1 MRDLKSVQPL
11 ADFDWNAAE
20 EEHAKYAAD
29 EKEKMSEAYDKTFNQ
44 IGDQQVVE
52 GVVVAKDNR
61 EVIVNIGFKSD
72 GIIPLNEFRYNPDLK
87 VGDKVEVFVVQ
98 KEDAGG
104 QLRLSHK
111 DARILKSWE
120 RVNQAY
126 ESHEIINGYVK
137 SRTKGGLIVD
147 VFGIEAFLPGS
158 QIDVKPIR
166 DYDVFVDKVMEFK
179 VVKINNEYK
188 NVVVSHKALIE
199 DEIEAQKAEIIAKLE
214 KGQVI
219 ENVPVTRLSSHK
231 ASVNIMYGC
240 DKFCTYCIVPYTRGK
255 QRSRKMSE
263 ILKEVQQLKD
273 EGYKEITLLGQ
284 NVNAYGKDMDNE
296 QDFATLLEEVAKIGI
311 PRVRFTT
318 SHPWDFSEEMI
329 DIIAKYDNIMPF
341 IHLPLQSGD
350 DDVLKLMGRR
360 YTKESYLALYDKIVN
375 TIPNVSVSTDI
386 IVGFPNETDEQFE
399 HTLDVVRYCKYDNA
413 FTFIFSARPGTPA
426 SRMHDSIDMET
437 KRKRLATLNKTW
449 NDFALEKNKAY
460 VGRTVT
466 VLVDGPS
473 KKNENVYS
481 GYTDT
486 QKLVNFK
493 GEIIPCFI

>member
-1 MRDLKSVQPL
+1 MKQKPGWVL
-11 ADFDWNAAE
+11 
-20 EEHAKYAAD
+20 
-29 EKEKMSEAYDKTFNQ
+29 
-44 IGDQQVVE
+44 
-52 GVVVAKDNR
+52 
-61 EVIVNIGFKSD
+61 
-72 GIIPLNEFRYNPDLK
+72 PDLK
-87 VGDKVEVFVVQ
+87 
-98 KEDAGG
+98 
-104 QLRLSHK
+104 
-111 DARILKSWE
+111 
-120 RVNQAY
+120 
-126 ESHEIINGYVK
+126 
-137 SRTKGGLIVD
+137 
-147 VFGIEAFLPGS
+147 
-158 QIDVKPIR
+158 
-166 DYDVFVDKVMEFK
+166 
-179 VVKINNEYK
+179 
-188 NVVVSHKALIE
+188 
-199 DEIEAQKAEIIAKLE
+199 EAQKRTTNTIDRIDTFTIPEAARMMGRGKTYFISTYGCQANERDSETIAGILDELGFTPNETPENSDVIIINTCAIRQNAEEKVLGEIGNFKRLYRENKDLIIGVCGCMAQEEGLVETLLTKYP
-214 KGQVI
+214 QVRLLFGTHNI
-219 ENVPVTRLSSHK
+219 QELPSMLYSCMYDGKKIVKIYSKEGEVYENLPVHRFGTFK
-231 ASVNIMYGC
+231 AWVNIMYGC

-318 SHPWDFSEEMI
+318 SHPWDFSEKMI

-360 YTKESYLALYDKIVN
+360 YTKESYLALYDKIIN

-386 IVGFPNETDEQFE
+386 IVGFPNETEEQFE

-426 SRMHDSIDMET
+426 SRMKDSIDMET
-437 KRKRLATLNKTW
+437 KRKRLAKLNKTW
-449 NDFALEKNKAY
+449 NDLALEKNKAY

-473 KKNENVYS
+473 KKDENVYS

-493 GEIIPCFI
+493 GENIQPGDFVEVKILDAKTFSLDGVAV

>member
-1 MRDLKSVQPL
+1 MKQKPGWVL
-11 ADFDWNAAE
+11 
-20 EEHAKYAAD
+20 
-29 EKEKMSEAYDKTFNQ
+29 
-44 IGDQQVVE
+44 
-52 GVVVAKDNR
+52 
-61 EVIVNIGFKSD
+61 
-72 GIIPLNEFRYNPDLK
+72 PDLK
-87 VGDKVEVFVVQ
+87 EAQ
-98 KEDAGG
+98 KRTTNTIDRIDTFTIPEAARMMGRGKTYFISTYGCQANERDSETIAG
-104 QLRLSHK
+104 
-111 DARILKSWE
+111 ILDELGYTPNETPENSD
-120 RVNQAY
+120 VI
-126 ESHEIINGYVK
+126 IINTCAIRQNAEEKVLGEIGNFKRLYRENKDLIIGVCGCMAQEEGLVETLL
-137 SRTKGGLIVD
+137 TKYPQVRLL
-147 VFGIEAFLPGS
+147 FGTHNIQELPS
-158 QIDVKPIR
+158 MLYSCI
-166 DYDVFVDKVMEFK
+166 YDGKK
-179 VVKINNEYK
+179 VVKIYSKEGEVYENLP
-188 NVVVSHKALIE
+188 VHRFGTFKAW
-199 DEIEAQKAEIIAKLE
+199 
-214 KGQVI
+214 
-219 ENVPVTRLSSHK
+219 
-231 ASVNIMYGC
+231 VNIMYGC

-263 ILKEVQQLKD
+263 ILKEVQQLKN

-318 SHPWDFSEEMI
+318 SHPWDFSEKMI

-360 YTKESYLALYDKIVN
+360 YTKESYLALYDKIIN

-426 SRMHDSIDMET
+426 SRMKDSIDMET
-437 KRKRLATLNKTW
+437 KRKRLAKLNKTW
-449 NDFALEKNKAY
+449 NDLALEKNKAY

-473 KKNENVYS
+473 KKDENVYS

-493 GEIIPCFI
+493 GENIQPGDFVEVKILDAKTFSLDGVAV

>member
-1 MRDLKSVQPL
+1 MKQKPGWVL
-11 ADFDWNAAE
+11 
-20 EEHAKYAAD
+20 
-29 EKEKMSEAYDKTFNQ
+29 
-44 IGDQQVVE
+44 
-52 GVVVAKDNR
+52 
-61 EVIVNIGFKSD
+61 
-72 GIIPLNEFRYNPDLK
+72 PDLK
-87 VGDKVEVFVVQ
+87 EAQKRTTNTIDRIDTFTIPEVARMMGRGKTYFISTYGCQ
-98 KEDAGG
+98 ANERDSETLAG
-104 QLRLSHK
+104 
-111 DARILKSWE
+111 ILDELGFTPNETAEGSD
-120 RVNQAY
+120 VI
-126 ESHEIINGYVK
+126 IINTCAIRQNAEEKVLGEIGNFKRLYRENKDLIIGVCGCMAQEEGLVETLL
-137 SRTKGGLIVD
+137 TKYPQVRLL
-147 VFGIEAFLPGS
+147 FGTHNIQELPSMLYSCMFEG
-158 QIDVKPIR
+158 K
-166 DYDVFVDKVMEFK
+166 K
-179 VVKINNEYK
+179 VVKIYSKEGEVYENLP
-188 NVVVSHKALIE
+188 VHRFGTFKAW
-199 DEIEAQKAEIIAKLE
+199 
-214 KGQVI
+214 
-219 ENVPVTRLSSHK
+219 
-231 ASVNIMYGC
+231 VNIMYGC

-263 ILKEVQQLKD
+263 ILKEVQELKD

-318 SHPWDFSEEMI
+318 SHPWDFSEQMI
-329 DIIAKYDNIMPF
+329 DVIAKYDNIMPF

-360 YTKESYLALYDKIVN
+360 YTKESYLALYDKIIN
-375 TIPNVSVSTDI
+375 TIPNVAVSTDI

-413 FTFIFSARPGTPA
+413 FTFIFSARPGTSA

-449 NDFALEKNKAY
+449 NDLALEKNKAY
-460 VGRTVT
+460 IGRTVT

-473 KKNENVYS
+473 KKDENVYS

-493 GEIIPCFI
+493 GENIQAGDFVEVKILDAKTFSLDGVAV

>member
-1 MRDLKSVQPL
+1 MKQKPGWVL
-11 ADFDWNAAE
+11 
-20 EEHAKYAAD
+20 
-29 EKEKMSEAYDKTFNQ
+29 
-44 IGDQQVVE
+44 
-52 GVVVAKDNR
+52 
-61 EVIVNIGFKSD
+61 
-72 GIIPLNEFRYNPDLK
+72 PDLK
-87 VGDKVEVFVVQ
+87 
-98 KEDAGG
+98 
-104 QLRLSHK
+104 
-111 DARILKSWE
+111 
-120 RVNQAY
+120 
-126 ESHEIINGYVK
+126 
-137 SRTKGGLIVD
+137 
-147 VFGIEAFLPGS
+147 
-158 QIDVKPIR
+158 
-166 DYDVFVDKVMEFK
+166 
-179 VVKINNEYK
+179 
-188 NVVVSHKALIE
+188 
-199 DEIEAQKAEIIAKLE
+199 EAQKRTTNTIDRIDTFTIPEAARMMGRGKTYFISTYGCQANERDSETIAGILDELGFTPNETPENSDVIIINTCAIRQNAEEKVLGEIGNFKRLYRENKDLIIGVCGCMAQEEGLVETLLTKYP
-214 KGQVI
+214 QVRLLFGTHNI
-219 ENVPVTRLSSHK
+219 QELPSMLYSCMYDGKKIVKIYSKEGEVYENLPVHRFGTFK
-231 ASVNIMYGC
+231 AWVNIMYGC

-318 SHPWDFSEEMI
+318 SHPWDFSEKMI

-360 YTKESYLALYDKIVN
+360 YTKESYLALYDKIIN

-413 FTFIFSARPGTPA
+413 FTFIFSTRPGTPA
-426 SRMHDSIDMET
+426 SRMKDSIDMET
-437 KRKRLATLNKTW
+437 KRKRLAKLNKTW
-449 NDFALEKNKAY
+449 NDLALEKNKAY

-473 KKNENVYS
+473 KKDENVYS

-493 GEIIPCFI
+493 GENIQPGDFVEVKILDAKTFSLDGVAV

>member
-1 MRDLKSVQPL
+1 MKQKPGWVL
-11 ADFDWNAAE
+11 
-20 EEHAKYAAD
+20 
-29 EKEKMSEAYDKTFNQ
+29 
-44 IGDQQVVE
+44 
-52 GVVVAKDNR
+52 
-61 EVIVNIGFKSD
+61 
-72 GIIPLNEFRYNPDLK
+72 PDLK
-87 VGDKVEVFVVQ
+87 
-98 KEDAGG
+98 
-104 QLRLSHK
+104 
-111 DARILKSWE
+111 
-120 RVNQAY
+120 
-126 ESHEIINGYVK
+126 
-137 SRTKGGLIVD
+137 
-147 VFGIEAFLPGS
+147 
-158 QIDVKPIR
+158 
-166 DYDVFVDKVMEFK
+166 
-179 VVKINNEYK
+179 
-188 NVVVSHKALIE
+188 
-199 DEIEAQKAEIIAKLE
+199 EAQKRTTNTIDRIDTFTIPEAARMMGRGKTYFISTYGCQANERDSETVAGILDELGFTPNETPENSDVIIINTCAIRQNAEEKVLGEIGNFKRLYRENKDLIIGVCGCMAQEEGLVETLLTKYP
-214 KGQVI
+214 QVRLLFGTHNI
-219 ENVPVTRLSSHK
+219 QELPSMLYSCMYDGKKIVKIYSKEGEVYENLPVHRFGTFK
-231 ASVNIMYGC
+231 AWVNIMYGC

-318 SHPWDFSEEMI
+318 SHPWDFSEKMI

-360 YTKESYLALYDKIVN
+360 YTKESYLALYDKIIN

-426 SRMHDSIDMET
+426 SRMKDSIDMET
-437 KRKRLATLNKTW
+437 KRKRLAKLNKTW
-449 NDFALEKNKAY
+449 NDLALEKNKAY

-473 KKNENVYS
+473 KKDENVYS

-493 GEIIPCFI
+493 GENIQPGDFVEVKILDAKTFSLDGVAV

>member
-1 MRDLKSVQPL
+1 MKQKPGWVL
-11 ADFDWNAAE
+11 
-20 EEHAKYAAD
+20 
-29 EKEKMSEAYDKTFNQ
+29 
-44 IGDQQVVE
+44 
-52 GVVVAKDNR
+52 
-61 EVIVNIGFKSD
+61 
-72 GIIPLNEFRYNPDLK
+72 PDLK
-87 VGDKVEVFVVQ
+87 EAQKRTTNTIDRIDTFTIPEVARMMGRGKTYFISTYGCQ
-98 KEDAGG
+98 ANERDSETLAG
-104 QLRLSHK
+104 
-111 DARILKSWE
+111 ILDELGFTPNETAEGSD
-120 RVNQAY
+120 VI
-126 ESHEIINGYVK
+126 IINTCAIRQNAEEKVLGEIGNFKRLYRENKDLIIGVCGCMAQEEGLVETLL
-137 SRTKGGLIVD
+137 TKYPQVRLL
-147 VFGIEAFLPGS
+147 FGTHNIQELPSMLYSCMFEG
-158 QIDVKPIR
+158 K
-166 DYDVFVDKVMEFK
+166 K
-179 VVKINNEYK
+179 VVKIYSKEGEVYENLP
-188 NVVVSHKALIE
+188 VHRFGTFKAW
-199 DEIEAQKAEIIAKLE
+199 
-214 KGQVI
+214 
-219 ENVPVTRLSSHK
+219 
-231 ASVNIMYGC
+231 VNIMYGC

-263 ILKEVQQLKD
+263 ILKEVQELKD

-318 SHPWDFSEEMI
+318 SHPWDFSDQMI

-360 YTKESYLALYDKIVN
+360 YTKESYLALYDKIIH
-375 TIPNVSVSTDI
+375 TIPNVAVSTDI

-426 SRMHDSIDMET
+426 SCMHDSIDMET
-437 KRKRLATLNKTW
+437 KRKRLARLNKTW
-449 NDFALEKNKAY
+449 NDLALEKNKAY
-460 VGRTVT
+460 IGRTVT

-473 KKNENVYS
+473 KKDENVYS

-493 GEIIPCFI
+493 GENLQAGDFVEVKILDAKTFSLDGVAV

>member
-1 MRDLKSVQPL
+1 MKQKPGWVL
-11 ADFDWNAAE
+11 
-20 EEHAKYAAD
+20 
-29 EKEKMSEAYDKTFNQ
+29 
-44 IGDQQVVE
+44 
-52 GVVVAKDNR
+52 
-61 EVIVNIGFKSD
+61 
-72 GIIPLNEFRYNPDLK
+72 PDLK
-87 VGDKVEVFVVQ
+87 
-98 KEDAGG
+98 
-104 QLRLSHK
+104 
-111 DARILKSWE
+111 
-120 RVNQAY
+120 
-126 ESHEIINGYVK
+126 
-137 SRTKGGLIVD
+137 
-147 VFGIEAFLPGS
+147 
-158 QIDVKPIR
+158 
-166 DYDVFVDKVMEFK
+166 
-179 VVKINNEYK
+179 
-188 NVVVSHKALIE
+188 
-199 DEIEAQKAEIIAKLE
+199 EAQKRTTNTIDRIDTFTIPEAARMMGRGKTYFISTYGCQANERDSETIAGILDELGFTPNETPENSDVIIINTCAIRQNAEEKVLGEIGNFKRLYRENKDLIIGVCGCMAQEEGLVETLLTKYS
-214 KGQVI
+214 QVRLLFGTHNI
-219 ENVPVTRLSSHK
+219 QELPSMLYSCMYDGKKIVKIYSKEGEVYENLPVHRFGTFK
-231 ASVNIMYGC
+231 AWVNIMYGC

-318 SHPWDFSEEMI
+318 SHPWDFSEKMI

-360 YTKESYLALYDKIVN
+360 YTKESYLALYDKIVT

-426 SRMHDSIDMET
+426 SRMKDSIDMET
-437 KRKRLATLNKTW
+437 KRKRLAKLNKTW
-449 NDFALEKNKAY
+449 NDLALEKNKAY

-473 KKNENVYS
+473 KKDENVYS

-493 GEIIPCFI
+493 GENIQPGDFVEVKILDAKTFSLDGVAV

>member
-1 MRDLKSVQPL
+1 MKQKPGWVL
-11 ADFDWNAAE
+11 
-20 EEHAKYAAD
+20 
-29 EKEKMSEAYDKTFNQ
+29 
-44 IGDQQVVE
+44 
-52 GVVVAKDNR
+52 
-61 EVIVNIGFKSD
+61 
-72 GIIPLNEFRYNPDLK
+72 PDLK
-87 VGDKVEVFVVQ
+87 EAQ
-98 KEDAGG
+98 KRTTNTIDRIDTFTIPEAARMMGRGKTYFISTYGCQANERDSETIAG
-104 QLRLSHK
+104 
-111 DARILKSWE
+111 ILDELGYTPNETPENSD
-120 RVNQAY
+120 VI
-126 ESHEIINGYVK
+126 IINTCAIRQNAEEKVLGEIGNFKRLYRENKDLIIGVCGCMAQEEGLVETLL
-137 SRTKGGLIVD
+137 TKYPQVRLL
-147 VFGIEAFLPGS
+147 FGTHNIQELPS
-158 QIDVKPIR
+158 MLYSCI
-166 DYDVFVDKVMEFK
+166 YDGKK
-179 VVKINNEYK
+179 VVKIYSKEGEVYENLP
-188 NVVVSHKALIE
+188 VHRFGTFKAW
-199 DEIEAQKAEIIAKLE
+199 
-214 KGQVI
+214 
-219 ENVPVTRLSSHK
+219 
-231 ASVNIMYGC
+231 VNIMYGC

-318 SHPWDFSEEMI
+318 SHPWDFSEKMI

-360 YTKESYLALYDKIVN
+360 YTKESYLALYDKIIN

-426 SRMHDSIDMET
+426 SRMKDSIDMET
-437 KRKRLATLNKTW
+437 KRKRLAKLNKTW
-449 NDFALEKNKAY
+449 NDLALEKNKAY

-473 KKNENVYS
+473 KKDENVYS

-493 GEIIPCFI
+493 GENIQPGDFVEVKILDAKTFSLDGVAV

>member
-1 MRDLKSVQPL
+1 MKQKPGWVL
-11 ADFDWNAAE
+11 
-20 EEHAKYAAD
+20 
-29 EKEKMSEAYDKTFNQ
+29 
-44 IGDQQVVE
+44 
-52 GVVVAKDNR
+52 
-61 EVIVNIGFKSD
+61 
-72 GIIPLNEFRYNPDLK
+72 PDLK
-87 VGDKVEVFVVQ
+87 
-98 KEDAGG
+98 
-104 QLRLSHK
+104 
-111 DARILKSWE
+111 
-120 RVNQAY
+120 
-126 ESHEIINGYVK
+126 
-137 SRTKGGLIVD
+137 
-147 VFGIEAFLPGS
+147 
-158 QIDVKPIR
+158 
-166 DYDVFVDKVMEFK
+166 
-179 VVKINNEYK
+179 
-188 NVVVSHKALIE
+188 
-199 DEIEAQKAEIIAKLE
+199 EAQKRTTNTIDRIDTFTIPEAARMMGRGKTYFISTYGCQANERDSETIAGILDELGFTPNETPENSDVIIINTCAIRQNAEEKVLGEIGNFKRLYRENKDLIIGVCGCMAQEEGLVETLLTKYP
-214 KGQVI
+214 QVRLLFGTHNI
-219 ENVPVTRLSSHK
+219 QELPSMLYSCMYDGKKIVKIYSKEGEVYENLPVHRFGTFK
-231 ASVNIMYGC
+231 AWVNIMYGC

-263 ILKEVQQLKD
+263 ILKEVQQLKN

-318 SHPWDFSEEMI
+318 SHPWDFSEKMI

-360 YTKESYLALYDKIVN
+360 YTKESYLALYDKIIN

-426 SRMHDSIDMET
+426 SRMKDSIDMET
-437 KRKRLATLNKTW
+437 KRKRLAKLNKTW
-449 NDFALEKNKAY
+449 NDLALEKNKAY

-473 KKNENVYS
+473 KKDENVYS

-493 GEIIPCFI
+493 GENIQPGDFVEVKILDAKTFSLDGVAV

>member
-1 MRDLKSVQPL
+1 MKQKPGWVL
-11 ADFDWNAAE
+11 
-20 EEHAKYAAD
+20 
-29 EKEKMSEAYDKTFNQ
+29 
-44 IGDQQVVE
+44 
-52 GVVVAKDNR
+52 
-61 EVIVNIGFKSD
+61 
-72 GIIPLNEFRYNPDLK
+72 PDLK
-87 VGDKVEVFVVQ
+87 
-98 KEDAGG
+98 
-104 QLRLSHK
+104 
-111 DARILKSWE
+111 
-120 RVNQAY
+120 
-126 ESHEIINGYVK
+126 
-137 SRTKGGLIVD
+137 
-147 VFGIEAFLPGS
+147 
-158 QIDVKPIR
+158 
-166 DYDVFVDKVMEFK
+166 
-179 VVKINNEYK
+179 
-188 NVVVSHKALIE
+188 
-199 DEIEAQKAEIIAKLE
+199 EAQKRTTNTINRIDTFTIPEAARMMGRGKTYFISTYGCQANERDSETIAGILDELGFTPNETPENSDVIIINTCAIRQNAEEKVLGEIGNFKRLYRENKDLIIGVCGCMAQEEGLVETLLTKYP
-214 KGQVI
+214 QVRLLFGTHNI
-219 ENVPVTRLSSHK
+219 QELPSMLYSCMYDGKKIVKIYSKEGEVYENLPVHRFGTFK
-231 ASVNIMYGC
+231 AWVNIMYGC

-318 SHPWDFSEEMI
+318 SHPWDFSEKMI

-360 YTKESYLALYDKIVN
+360 YTKESYLALYDKIIN

-426 SRMHDSIDMET
+426 SRMKDSIDMET
-437 KRKRLATLNKTW
+437 KRKRLAKLNKTW
-449 NDFALEKNKAY
+449 NDLALEKNKAY
-460 VGRTVT
+460 VGHTVT

-473 KKNENVYS
+473 KKDENVYS

-493 GEIIPCFI
+493 GENIQPGDFVEVKILDAKTFSLDGVAV

>member
-1 MRDLKSVQPL
+1 MKQKPGWVL
-11 ADFDWNAAE
+11 
-20 EEHAKYAAD
+20 
-29 EKEKMSEAYDKTFNQ
+29 
-44 IGDQQVVE
+44 
-52 GVVVAKDNR
+52 
-61 EVIVNIGFKSD
+61 
-72 GIIPLNEFRYNPDLK
+72 PDLK
-87 VGDKVEVFVVQ
+87 
-98 KEDAGG
+98 
-104 QLRLSHK
+104 
-111 DARILKSWE
+111 
-120 RVNQAY
+120 
-126 ESHEIINGYVK
+126 
-137 SRTKGGLIVD
+137 
-147 VFGIEAFLPGS
+147 
-158 QIDVKPIR
+158 
-166 DYDVFVDKVMEFK
+166 
-179 VVKINNEYK
+179 
-188 NVVVSHKALIE
+188 
-199 DEIEAQKAEIIAKLE
+199 EAQKRTTNTIDRIDTFTIPEAARMMGRGKTYFISTYGCQANERDSETIAGILDELGFTPNETPENSDVIIINTCAIRQNAEEKVLGEIGNFKRLYCENKDLIIGVCGCMAQEEGLVETLLTKYP
-214 KGQVI
+214 QVRLLFGTHNI
-219 ENVPVTRLSSHK
+219 QELPSMLYSCMYDGKKIVKIYSKEGEVYENLPVHRFGTFK
-231 ASVNIMYGC
+231 AWVNIMYGC

-318 SHPWDFSEEMI
+318 SHPWDFSEKMI

-360 YTKESYLALYDKIVN
+360 YTKESYLALYDKIIN

-426 SRMHDSIDMET
+426 SRMKDSIDMET
-437 KRKRLATLNKTW
+437 KRKRLAKLNKTW
-449 NDFALEKNKAY
+449 NDLALEKNKAY

-473 KKNENVYS
+473 KKDENVYS

-493 GEIIPCFI
+493 GENIQPGDFVEVKILDAKTFSLDGVAV

>member
-1 MRDLKSVQPL
+1 MKQKPGWVL
-11 ADFDWNAAE
+11 
-20 EEHAKYAAD
+20 
-29 EKEKMSEAYDKTFNQ
+29 
-44 IGDQQVVE
+44 
-52 GVVVAKDNR
+52 
-61 EVIVNIGFKSD
+61 
-72 GIIPLNEFRYNPDLK
+72 PDLK
-87 VGDKVEVFVVQ
+87 
-98 KEDAGG
+98 
-104 QLRLSHK
+104 
-111 DARILKSWE
+111 
-120 RVNQAY
+120 
-126 ESHEIINGYVK
+126 
-137 SRTKGGLIVD
+137 
-147 VFGIEAFLPGS
+147 
-158 QIDVKPIR
+158 
-166 DYDVFVDKVMEFK
+166 
-179 VVKINNEYK
+179 
-188 NVVVSHKALIE
+188 
-199 DEIEAQKAEIIAKLE
+199 EAQKRTTNTIDRIDTFTIPEAARMMGRGKTYFISTYGCQANERDSETIAGILDELGFTPNETPENSDVIIINTCAIRQNAEEKVLGEIGNFKRLYRENKDLIIGVCGCMAQEEGLVETLLTKYP
-214 KGQVI
+214 QVRLLFGTHNI
-219 ENVPVTRLSSHK
+219 QELPSMLYSCMYDGKKIVKIYSKEGEVYENLPVHRFGTFK
-231 ASVNIMYGC
+231 AWVNIMYGC

-255 QRSRKMSE
+255 QRSRKMLE

-318 SHPWDFSEEMI
+318 SHPWDFSEKMI

-360 YTKESYLALYDKIVN
+360 YTKESYLALYDKIIN

-426 SRMHDSIDMET
+426 SRMKDSIDMET
-437 KRKRLATLNKTW
+437 KRKRLAKLNKTW
-449 NDFALEKNKAY
+449 NDLALEKNKAY

-473 KKNENVYS
+473 KKDENVYS

-493 GEIIPCFI
+493 GENIQPGDFVEVKILDAKTFSLDGVAV

>member
-1 MRDLKSVQPL
+1 MKQKPGWVL
-11 ADFDWNAAE
+11 
-20 EEHAKYAAD
+20 
-29 EKEKMSEAYDKTFNQ
+29 
-44 IGDQQVVE
+44 
-52 GVVVAKDNR
+52 
-61 EVIVNIGFKSD
+61 
-72 GIIPLNEFRYNPDLK
+72 PDLK
-87 VGDKVEVFVVQ
+87 
-98 KEDAGG
+98 
-104 QLRLSHK
+104 
-111 DARILKSWE
+111 
-120 RVNQAY
+120 
-126 ESHEIINGYVK
+126 
-137 SRTKGGLIVD
+137 
-147 VFGIEAFLPGS
+147 
-158 QIDVKPIR
+158 
-166 DYDVFVDKVMEFK
+166 
-179 VVKINNEYK
+179 
-188 NVVVSHKALIE
+188 
-199 DEIEAQKAEIIAKLE
+199 EAQKRTTNTIDRIDTFTIPEAARMMGRGKTYFISTYGCQANERDSETIAGILDELGFTPNETPENSDVIIINTCAIRQNAEEKVLGEIGNFKRLYRENKDLIIGVCGCMAQEEGLVETLLTKYP
-214 KGQVI
+214 QVRLLFGTHNI
-219 ENVPVTRLSSHK
+219 QELPSMLYSCMYDGKKIVKIYSKEGEVYENLPVHRFGTFK
-231 ASVNIMYGC
+231 AWVNIMYGC

-318 SHPWDFSEEMI
+318 SHPWDFSEKMI

-360 YTKESYLALYDKIVN
+360 YTKESYLALYDKIVT

-426 SRMHDSIDMET
+426 SRMKDSIDMET
-437 KRKRLATLNKTW
+437 KRKRLAKLNKTW
-449 NDFALEKNKAY
+449 NDLALEKNKAY

-473 KKNENVYS
+473 KKDENVYS

-493 GEIIPCFI
+493 GENIQPGDFVEVKILDAKTFSLDGVAV

>member
-1 MRDLKSVQPL
+1 MKQKPGWVL
-11 ADFDWNAAE
+11 
-20 EEHAKYAAD
+20 
-29 EKEKMSEAYDKTFNQ
+29 
-44 IGDQQVVE
+44 
-52 GVVVAKDNR
+52 
-61 EVIVNIGFKSD
+61 
-72 GIIPLNEFRYNPDLK
+72 PDLK
-87 VGDKVEVFVVQ
+87 
-98 KEDAGG
+98 
-104 QLRLSHK
+104 
-111 DARILKSWE
+111 
-120 RVNQAY
+120 
-126 ESHEIINGYVK
+126 
-137 SRTKGGLIVD
+137 
-147 VFGIEAFLPGS
+147 
-158 QIDVKPIR
+158 
-166 DYDVFVDKVMEFK
+166 
-179 VVKINNEYK
+179 
-188 NVVVSHKALIE
+188 
-199 DEIEAQKAEIIAKLE
+199 EAQKRTTNTIDRIDTFTIPEAARMMGRGKTYFISTYGCQANERDSETIAGILDELGFTPNETPENSDVIIINTCAIRQNAEEKVLGEIGNFKRLYRENKDLIIGVCGCMAQEEGLVETLLTKYP
-214 KGQVI
+214 QVRLLFGTHNI
-219 ENVPVTRLSSHK
+219 QELPSMLYSCMYDGKKIVKIYSKEGEVYENLPVHRFGTFK
-231 ASVNIMYGC
+231 AWVNIMYGC

-318 SHPWDFSEEMI
+318 SHPWDFSEKMI

-360 YTKESYLALYDKIVN
+360 YTKESYLALYDKIIN

-399 HTLDVVRYCKYDNA
+399 HTLDVVRYCEYDNA

-426 SRMHDSIDMET
+426 SRMKDSVDMET
-437 KRKRLATLNKTW
+437 KRKRLAKLNKTW
-449 NDFALEKNKAY
+449 NDLALEKNKAY

-473 KKNENVYS
+473 KKDENVYS

-493 GEIIPCFI
+493 GENIQPGDFVEVKILDAKTFSLDGVAV